1 MANEDE
7 KQTEVE
13 LPTTQEQVEALES
26 QSPSPAEDSIA
37 ITRTRGAYQ
46 PDSKKYTQKLKE
58 KKVPQRVVAA
68 QMNQVDPYTEDDI
81 DDETVIAPSRN
92 VIGTAYRDTAQ
103 KDSQPSF
110 RSVAESNSGDDT
122 LALQSADDRNVQTVS
137 FKVKGIQWRAGFAD
151 ALTNTPLGHAIHP
164 NPLPGFKEQIPESLR
179 KSGIVIRPVTPRL
192 RTVLNQLLPPDF
204 RKKVSRQRKK
214 TDRLRLLA
222 IFYLPGT
229 PSSHVGFIH
238 EFVGSKSNF
247 KFYLYIQ
254 TSVGKAPVAILD
266 EVLKTLE
273 AGLPEGE
280 KSSDLDDYENAQEDD
295 EMPDVEF
302 DFAGEVESAMKQA
315 GDTFNNSIM
324 VYGARQAN
332 RVAKDWSLELI
343 RLVDK
348 GIAWVIR
355 RVTWFVIQLANSKI
369 IRAIAAS
376 LQFVSQLFVRSIW
389 AVNKILL
396 IIGRSPVTRAIFQN
410 IGRVFKVIGRLFIVV
425 WLAFRWLLE
434 SSVAVFSFLG
444 TFARDPK
451 NTSFSASSIQFPS
464 FGRGLFGDE
473 VDSDDKPKK
482 AKAEK
487 KAKTPK
493 KSTQIT
499 ANRNAAKR
507 RLPPPKPVK
516 KGPAAI
522 PGKGKSLAAPG
533 RKAPSGSTGDKS
545 KDRELGYFEDQA
557 F

>member
-1 MANEDE
+1 MANEEE
-7 KQTEVE
+7 KETQPE

-26 QSPSPAEDSIA
+26 QSPSSAEDSVA
-37 ITRTRGAYQ
+37 LTRTRNAYQ

-58 KKVPQRVVAA
+58 KKVPQRVIAA
-68 QMNQVDPYTEDDI
+68 QMNQVDPFTEDDI
-81 DDETVIAPSRN
+81 DDDTVIAPSRN
-92 VIGTAYRDTAQ
+92 IIGTAYRDTAQ
-103 KDSQPSF
+103 KDTQPSF
-110 RSVAESNSGDDT
+110 RPVAESNSGDDT
-122 LALQSADDRNVQTVS
+122 LALQSTDDRNVQTVS

-179 KSGIVIRPVTPRL
+179 KSGIVIRPVNPRL

-280 KSSDLDDYENAQEDD
+280 KSSDLDEYENAQEDD

-332 RVAKDWSLELI
+332 RVVKDWSLELI
-343 RLVDK
+343 RVVDK
-348 GIAWVIR
+348 GIAWIIR

-369 IRAIAAS
+369 IRALAAS
-376 LQFVSQLFVRSIW
+376 LQFVSQLFVRSVW
-389 AVNKILL
+389 AINKILL
-396 IIGRSPVTRAIFQN
+396 IIGRSAVTRAIFQN
-410 IGRVFKVIGRLFIVV
+410 IGRVFKVIGRLFIVI

-444 TFARDPK
+444 NFVRDPK

-464 FGRGLFGDE
+464 FGRGLFGE
-473 VDSDDKPKK
+473 GSEESEKSDKSTKK
-482 AKAEK
+482 SG
-487 KAKTPK
+487 KTPK

-516 KGPAAI
+516 KSTPALPAT
-522 PGKGKSLAAPG
+522 KGGAKPLSVPG
-533 RKAPSGSTGDKS
+533 RKGAPGDAAAKE
-545 KDRELGYFEDQA
+545 RELGYFEDQA

>member
-1 MANEDE
+1 MADE
-7 KQTEVE
+7 EENQNKAE
-13 LPTTQEQVEALES
+13 LPSTQEQMEALEA
-26 QSPSPAEDSIA
+26 QSPSSTEDSIA
-37 ITRTRGAYQ
+37 INRTRGAYQ
-46 PDSKKYTQKLKE
+46 PDSKKYAQKLKE

-68 QMNQVDPYTEDDI
+68 QLNQLDPFTEDDI

-92 VIGTAYRDTAQ
+92 IIGSAYRDTAQ
-103 KDSQPSF
+103 KDTQPSF
-110 RSVAESNSGDDT
+110 RPIAESNSGDDT
-122 LALQSADDRNVQTVS
+122 LALQSTDDRNVQTVS

-151 ALTNTPLGHAIHP
+151 VLTNTPLGHAIHP
-164 NPLPGFKEQIPESLR
+164 NPLPGFKDQIPESLR
-179 KSGIVIRPVTPRL
+179 KSGIVIRPVNPRL

-214 TDRLRLLA
+214 TDRLKLLA

-238 EFVGSKSNF
+238 EFTGSKSNF

-280 KSSDLDDYENAQEDD
+280 KSSDLEEYENAHEDD
-295 EMPDVEF
+295 DMPDVEF

-315 GDTFNNSIM
+315 GDTLSNSIV
-324 VYGARQAN
+324 VYGAKQAN
-332 RVAKDWSLELI
+332 RVVKDWSLELI

-369 IRAIAAS
+369 IRAMAAS
-376 LQFVSQLFVRSIW
+376 VQFVSQLFVRSIW
-389 AVNKILL
+389 ALNKIVLL
-396 IIGRSPVTRAIFQN
+396 IGRSPVTRAFFQS
-410 IGRVFKVIGRLFIVV
+410 IARVFKVSGRLFIVA
-425 WLAFRWLLE
+425 WLGVRWVLE

-444 TFARDPK
+444 NFARDPR

-464 FGRGLFGDE
+464 FGRGLFGD
-473 VDSDDKPKK
+473 DDDGD
-482 AKAEK
+482 KAEK
-487 KAKTPK
+487 KKSSPK
-493 KSTQIT
+493 KNTQIT
-499 ANRNAAKR
+499 ANRNSAKR

-516 KGPAAI
+516 KVTPAL
-522 PGKGKSLAAPG
+522 PVNKGIKPLATPG
-533 RKAPSGSTGDKS
+533 RKGAAGGGDKD
-545 KDRELGYFEDQA
+545 KERELGYFEDQA